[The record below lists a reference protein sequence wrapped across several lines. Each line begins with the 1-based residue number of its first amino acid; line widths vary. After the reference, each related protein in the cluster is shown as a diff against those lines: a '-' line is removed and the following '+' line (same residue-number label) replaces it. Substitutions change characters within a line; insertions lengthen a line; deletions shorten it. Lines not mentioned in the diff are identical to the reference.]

1 MHTSRHL
8 RRAALLCLA
17 AAALAGCGSRQDSY
31 TPDQQ
36 KQMKSG
42 QPPQVTADQ
51 QKQME
56 AALRA
61 HMGSPPSAPAR
72 R

>member
-1 MHTSRHL
+1 MYTPKHL
-8 RRAALLCLA
+8 RRAVLLCL
-17 AAALAGCGSRQDSY
+17 AAALAGCGSRQGSY

-42 QPPQVTADQ
+42 QPPQITADQ

-61 HMGSPPSAPAR
+61 HMGSPPSAPAHR
-72 R
+72 

>member
-1 MHTSRHL
+1 MDTPRRL
-8 RRAALLCLA
+8 RRTALLCLA
-17 AAALAGCGSRQDSY
+17 AAVLAGCGSQQGSY
-31 TPDQQ
+31 TADQQ

-42 QPPQVTADQ
+42 KPPQITPDQ
-51 QKQME
+51 RAEME

-61 HMGSPPSAPAR
+61 HMGGPPPAPKR